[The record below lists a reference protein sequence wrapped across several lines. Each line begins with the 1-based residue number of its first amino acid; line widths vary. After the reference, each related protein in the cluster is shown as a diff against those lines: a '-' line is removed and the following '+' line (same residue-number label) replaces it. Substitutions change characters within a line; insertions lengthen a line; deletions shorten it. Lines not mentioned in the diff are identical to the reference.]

1 MQDIGS
7 QLGNLLLGA
16 VPTIVLFVLLVAAYR
31 VLIQGPLSA
40 TLAERHARTEGAVE
54 AAHRAIAESEAKAAE
69 YAELL
74 RQARAQAYK
83 AREARGKQL
92 QTERDAAV
100 EAARKAAGEQVS
112 QARAGLEAD
121 AATARKSIEDSAG
134 ELAGRVVRAVL
145 PMTAG
150 GTR

>member
-1 MQDIGS
+1 MQDIAS

-16 VPTIVLFVLLVAAYR
+16 VPTIILFVLLVAAYR
-31 VLIQGPLSA
+31 LLIQGPLSA

-54 AAHRAIAESEAKAAE
+54 AAHRAIAEAEAKAAE
-69 YAELL
+69 YAEQL

-83 AREARGKQL
+83 AREARAKQL
-92 QTERDAAV
+92 QNERDAALD
-100 EAARKAAGEQVS
+100 AARKAAGEQVS
-112 QARAGLEAD
+112 KARVALEAESD
-121 AATARKSIEDSAG
+121 AARKSIEDSAG

-145 PMTAG
+145 PMAAG